1 MCHARSTVH
10 YTNCLGS
17 ALVASRNRGEIHT
30 LLFWPLSPEVAQDQP
45 TWRDLKF
52 SVLWATVVITG
63 TGAVGHSSSHLVWDV
78 YILYKH
84 LFCGGF
90 NFFFSSR
97 SLFFVSTGRSII
109 MIHAGWMII
118 FIWLDF
124 LHGNVPSPFPQN
136 PCMMYIHVQVC
147 DNTRICILQFHPASK
162 QELQV
167 IWNFLCL
174 MISCSNCYFFAL
186 ALGWGCFINA
196 IWAEL
201 PALKF
206 SFKCGCC

>member
-1 MCHARSTVH
+1 MQGAQCIIPIALEVH
-10 YTNCLGS
+10 
-17 ALVASRNRGEIHT
+17 
-30 LLFWPLSPEVAQDQP
+30 LSPAGTEVKFIPSCFDLCLLKWLRTSLP
-45 TWRDLKF
+45 EGTWNSLCCGLQLWLQ
-52 SVLWATVVITG
+52 VLELWATARLIWSEMCIFCISTYF
-63 TGAVGHSSSHLVWDV
+63 VGVL
-78 YILYKH
+78 I
-84 LFCGGF
+84 
-90 NFFFSSR
+90 FFFSSR

-186 ALGWGCFINA
+186 ALG
-196 IWAEL
+196 
-201 PALKF
+201 
-206 SFKCGCC
+206 